1 MQSES
6 AAIQMPKQ
14 LSRLWR
20 SIFRRGKA
28 ADQAVEQEIPDE
40 LAANIVPPV
49 DISPTDPILAYFQS
63 SAGVVDID
71 RITLDSPALRKMKAT
86 GVKLVVPLI
95 SQGELIGLINLGS
108 RLSEQEY
115 TADDR
120 RMLEN
125 LAGQAAPALQVARMV
140 RQQQAELQE
149 RERIEQQLRL
159 ARTIQQTL
167 LPKKIPELTGWSLDA
182 YYQPAWEVGG
192 DFYDFME
199 FQDGKLGLIIGDVT
213 DKGVPSALVMATC
226 RSLLRASAER
236 LIAPGAVLQRVNDLL
251 YEEIPANM
259 FVTCFYAVLDPASG
273 GLHYA
278 NAGHDLPYL
287 LNQGGQ
293 VEELR
298 ATGMPLGL
306 MPGMSYEEN
315 ETVVNSDEQILLY
328 SDGLAEAHDPEREM
342 YGFPRVR
349 GSMLSRPGGQPLIPH
364 LLAEL
369 ERFTGSEWI
378 QEDDVT
384 LVTIRRETGSVKDA
398 HAPRLLAQFETPS
411 QPGNER
417 QTISQVETSLH
428 ELDIPPAQLER
439 IKTAVGEATMNAMEH
454 GNEYRDDAPVQVE
467 LFTAEGQLAVA
478 IWDEGESTVGDPETP
493 DIDAKLAG
501 EQSPRGW
508 GLFLIRHMVDE
519 LNLETIDGRHKTE
532 LIFNLE
538 GESDVD

>member
-1 MQSES
+1 MQLDS
-6 AAIQMPKQ
+6 AVMQMPKH

-20 SIFRRGKA
+20 SVFAR
-28 ADQAVEQEIPDE
+28 EQSPSETEIVARTSDLPTSVVSPIDI
-40 LAANIVPPV
+40 APNDPV
-49 DISPTDPILAYFQS
+49 LAYFQS
-63 SAGVVDID
+63 SSGVVDID
-71 RITLDSPALRKMKAT
+71 TIALDSPALRSMAEA

-95 SQGELIGLINLGS
+95 SQGELIGLINLGP

-115 TADDR
+115 TSDDR
-120 RMLEN
+120 RLLEN

-167 LPKKIPELTGWSLDA
+167 LPKKIPELAGWSLDA

-192 DFYDFME
+192 DFYDFIE
-199 FQDGKLGLIIGDVT
+199 FEDGRLGLIIGDVT

-236 LIAPGAVLQRVNDLL
+236 LVRPGAVLQRVNDLL
-251 YEEIPANM
+251 HDEIPANM
-259 FVTCFYAVLDPASG
+259 FVTCFYSILDPATG
-273 GLHYA
+273 IIRYA

-287 LNQGGQ
+287 VGTDQ
-293 VEELR
+293 VQELR

-315 ETVVNSDEQILLY
+315 ETTIKHGEQLLLH
-328 SDGLAEAHDPEREM
+328 SDGLAEAHDPKRNM

-349 GSMLSRPGGQPLIPH
+349 GSMLSRSPETSLIEH
-364 LLAEL
+364 LLEDL
-369 ERFTGSEWI
+369 QRFTGAGWV

-384 LVTIRRETGSVKDA
+384 LVTVGRGPESTITADGR
-398 HAPRLLAQFETPS
+398 RLLAEFETAS

-417 QTISQVETSLH
+417 QAIAQVERAIQDLK
-428 ELDIPPAQLER
+428 LPNIQIER

-454 GNEYRDDAPVQVE
+454 GNKYREDAPVRVE
-467 LFTAEGQLAVA
+467 VLLDDRQLTVA
-478 IWDEGESTVGDPETP
+478 IFDQGERPVAEPETP
-493 DIDAKLAG
+493 DIEAKLAG

-508 GLFLIRHMVDE
+508 GLFLIQHMVDE
-519 LNLETIDGRHKTE
+519 LILDSVDGHHKTE
-532 LIFNLE
+532 LKFNLE
-538 GESDVD
+538 GESNVA